1 MYGRS
6 TISLA
11 IAINKLFRC
20 PASPVENSKQKFQ
33 REKETQDRRKAEK
46 EQKHMTMSKRCIP
59 YTPRTREL
67 KESIFALIT
76 TAGVHL
82 RDQEP
87 FNVEGDNSWR
97 VIPGDVHVSQLM
109 VTHDHYDHQDAD
121 QDINCVFPIE
131 RLREL
136 AAEGLIAGVSDK
148 HLGFMGYTQN
158 FRDLYERAA
167 PEMARIILR
176 SKADG
181 VILTAGCPLCHRVSV
196 IIQREIEMA
205 GIPTVMIAVSPEQS
219 QQAGPPRIIAP
230 HHFRLGHSLGGPHQ
244 NQLQRKV
251 LLDALK
257 RWETREEPGHIW
269 DIAYPEYDSSDWR
282 PIELQEA

>member
-1 MYGRS
+1 
-6 TISLA
+6 
-11 IAINKLFRC
+11 
-20 PASPVENSKQKFQ
+20 
-33 REKETQDRRKAEK
+33 
-46 EQKHMTMSKRCIP
+46 MTMSKRCIP
-59 YTPRTREL
+59 YTPHTREL
-67 KESIFALIT
+67 RETVFALVT

-87 FNVEGDNSWR
+87 FDLAGDNSWR
-97 VIPGDVHVSQLM
+97 VIPGEVPTDQLLIA
-109 VTHDHYDHQDAD
+109 HEHYDHHDAD

-136 AAEGLIAGVSDK
+136 AAEGIIGGVSDK

-167 PEMARIILR
+167 PEMSRSILR

-181 VILTAGCPLCHRVSV
+181 VVLTAGCPLCHRVAA

-205 GIPTVMIAVSPEQS
+205 GIPTVLITVAPEQS
-219 QQAGPPRIIAP
+219 MQAGPPRAISP
-230 HHFRLGHSLGGPHQ
+230 HHFKMGHSLGGPFQ
-244 NQLQRKV
+244 KDVQRKV
-251 LLDALK
+251 LLDALR
-257 RWETREEPGHIW
+257 RWETREEPGHLW
-269 DIAYPEYDSSDWR
+269 DIPYPEYDSSDWQ